1 MDIDSLP
8 QNMKKILL
16 ILFLAFMTCSSFS
29 QTTLFNSKP
38 IVHGKE
44 STRLYSLDI
53 HEDHI
58 IATIEIEALS
68 KCKRINYWTTA
79 NTFIAYNQTVFAQ
92 IRGYYI
98 NGRIEQCGYEHQW
111 GWSNV
116 EKGEKKYYKL
126 YFEGHIPA
134 GLNKISIVDVG
145 AKEWNGSGF
154 SNVHGYCFYDYSIN
168 NPRKNYSAISS
179 EQQAKQNVDINND
192 DICGIYEQIA
202 GSTNYKLAC
211 IKENGEYKLVYLSS
225 STGVIEN
232 WWTPGDI
239 KATLSKSASGIF
251 KSNWY
256 MSDKTVNQD
265 TYITFDGISMTVN
278 MPTGTDPGEK
288 KYLKMYPINSSE
300 RTSRNGSDQR
310 QDQEW
315 TGTGFALHNGYIITN
330 NHVVDG
336 AKTIAI
342 LGVNGNYNIEYNAQ
356 VVSVD
361 KNNDLALIKI
371 DDSRFNAFTKVP
383 YAVSNRLCEVGEDVF
398 VLGFPLTSYMG
409 NEIKLTNG
417 IISSRSGYQGD
428 ITTYQI
434 SAPIQPGNSGGPLF
448 DKQGNIV
455 GVVNAGIP
463 GAENVGYA
471 IKTTYLY
478 NLVENV
484 VSPTNIPQKNQVNG
498 SSLADIVRIVKD
510 CVFYIKCKGK

>member
-1 MDIDSLP
+1 M
-8 QNMKKILL
+8 
-16 ILFLAFMTCSSFS
+16 AFIFCESFS

-38 IVHGKE
+38 IIQGKE
-44 STRLYSLDI
+44 STRLYSFDL

-58 IATIEIEALS
+58 IVTIEIEAINKS
-68 KCKRINYWTTA
+68 KRINHWPTA
-79 NTFIAYNQTVFAQ
+79 NTFIVYNQTIFAQ
-92 IRGYYI
+92 IKGYYI
-98 NGRIEQCGYEHQW
+98 NGRIEQCGYDHQW

-134 GLNKISIVDVG
+134 GLTKISIVDIG

-154 SNVHGYCFYDYSIN
+154 STVHGYCFYDYTIN
-168 NPRKNYSAISS
+168 NPRKNCSLISS
-179 EQQAKQNVDINND
+179 EQQAKQNADINND
-192 DICGIYEQIA
+192 GICGIYEQIA
-202 GSTNYKLAC
+202 GESQYKRAC
-211 IKENGEYKLVYLSS
+211 IKETGAHKLVYLSR
-225 STGVIEN
+225 STGIIEN

-239 KATLSKSASGIF
+239 KATLTRSASGIF

-256 MSDKTVNQD
+256 MSDKTVNKD

-288 KYLKMYPINSSE
+288 KYLKMYPTSSSGRVSGSGAE
-300 RTSRNGSDQR
+300 ARNEQA
-310 QDQEW
+310 W

-336 AKTIAI
+336 AKSIVI
-342 LGVNGNYNIEYNAQ
+342 LGVNGNYNTEYNAQ

-361 KNNDLALIKI
+361 KNNDLALLRIN
-371 DDSRFNAFTKVP
+371 DSRFNGFTKVP
-383 YAVSNRLCEVGEDVF
+383 YAVTNRLCDVGEDVF

-409 NEIKLTNG
+409 EEIKLTNG

-434 SAPIQPGNSGGPLF
+434 SAPVQPGNSGGPLF
-448 DKQGNIV
+448 DSQGNII
-455 GVVNAGIP
+455 GIVNARIP

-484 VSPTNIPQKNQVNG
+484 VATTNIPQTSQVKG
-498 SSLADIVRIVKD
+498 SSLAEIVRSVKN